1 MLHTE
6 TVNQR
11 LLEILNELMINS
23 FFESYYL
30 VGGTNLALQ
39 LGHRKSIDI
48 DLFGNQESVNI

>member
-23 FFESYYL
+23 FFESFYL

-39 LGHRKSIDI
+39 LVI
-48 DLFGNQESVNI
+48 GNRLI